1 MTAKEIA
8 EKYVYGRHNALTD
21 NQEIIDMT
29 EDINNLIK
37 DILSQSC
44 SYKDGKYECE
54 GYFVTS
60 DELINKTL

>member
-37 DILSQSC
+37 EILSQSC
-44 SYKDGKYECE
+44 SYKDGQYECE

-60 DELINKTL
+60 DELINKH